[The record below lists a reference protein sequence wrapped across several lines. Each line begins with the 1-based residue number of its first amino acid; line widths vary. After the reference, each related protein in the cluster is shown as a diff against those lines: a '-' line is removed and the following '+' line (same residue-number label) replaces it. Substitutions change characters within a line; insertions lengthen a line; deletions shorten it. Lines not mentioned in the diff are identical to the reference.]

1 MLYLFKYCQKISNLK
16 RKWLQKIDGENF
28 YVFYAASNDAFGLLA
43 KFCEKK
49 QKVQSTFAEE
59 NFLVVLVDNPTGL
72 EA

>member
-1 MLYLFKYCQKISNLK
+1 MLYVFKYCQKISNLK

-49 QKVQSTFAEE
+49 TEGTKHLCGGKFSCG
-59 NFLVVLVDNPTGL
+59 PR
-72 EA
+72 